1 MTPSRHR
8 FRLFAPRRSVLYR
21 LQPDA
26 DLWVSTIG
34 RDSGWRPPR
43 SLTTAQRSRTRAVA
57 ASDAI
62 VSGGSTHPE
71 QDFASRTASTPLRFR
86 SKLADMVWWSLIK
99 TSPAPAMLRHS
110 REGSAS
116 WPAHGLGSHWVDES
130 WILASP
136 YAAPPLGRSFAVMA
150 QVQVLHDVLQGGV
163 RWRVTF
169 FVCPNQGSLVR
180 LEKSGK
186 GGRVLHG
193 SHLPARSEGEL
204 LRGPPQSPYF
214 HPRQLPFEL

>member
-1 MTPSRHR
+1 MDSVAIGLMRH
-8 FRLFAPRRSVLYR
+8 
-21 LQPDA
+21 
-26 DLWVSTIG
+26 G
-34 RDSGWRPPR
+34 
-43 SLTTAQRSRTRAVA
+43 
-57 ASDAI
+57 
-62 VSGGSTHPE
+62 
-71 QDFASRTASTPLRFR
+71 
-86 SKLADMVWWSLIK
+86 
-99 TSPAPAMLRHS
+99 
-110 REGSAS
+110 S
-116 WPAHGLGSHWVDES
+116 WPA
-130 WILASP
+130 LARRR
-136 YAAPPLGRSFAVMA
+136 LWGGSFAVMA

-214 HPRQLPFEL
+214 HPRQFPFEL